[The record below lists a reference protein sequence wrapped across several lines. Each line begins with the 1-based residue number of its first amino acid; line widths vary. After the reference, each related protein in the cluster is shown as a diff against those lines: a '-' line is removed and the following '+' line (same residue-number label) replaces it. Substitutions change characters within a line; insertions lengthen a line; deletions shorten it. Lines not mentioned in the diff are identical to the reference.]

1 MDLDYVKRK
10 KAPFLWIWIALGFL
24 GVAVLGMLFSLLSQA
39 IPVSGATL
47 SYAAI
52 FKAFGDC
59 FAGPFGGQAVNVG
72 SLFIALAVTIVS
84 IASVVAIVFS
94 ILKRVRVGF
103 IGSAMFIVTAIAFAM
118 SICGI
123 EIALKLEGNT
133 NVVLVILSG
142 DLVMFF
148 LAMIAEIVAVLVA
161 FVLNRFG
168 SLQEVSEDDDE
179 GPRAQPDEDEEEIV
193 NSLASY
199 DFGSNNDDDEEEF
212 DMNEERLRQIIREE
226 LAALMKMSPT
236 NIYVTVPPEGA
247 KAPAKPVAA
256 PAPAKPVAAP
266 APEPAPAPAP
276 VAPAP
281 EPAPAPVEAK
291 EEVAP
296 APVEK
301 PAPVEEPAPAPVAE
315 EVAPVEEAPVE
326 EAAPAEEAPAPKA
339 ESEYDFPINENK
351 HKVPFEEKLA
361 NAEKDLVEKYEGL
374 RDYIMSYGIKNRVS
388 IPGDTFSAHRE
399 RYVFITITGK
409 KLKVNYALDPK
420 DYENGTIPVETNNSK
435 KFEDLPLTF
444 KIRSDLSYRR
454 ALKLVDD
461 VMAKK
466 GVTKNS

>member
-1 MDLDYVKRK
+1 
-10 KAPFLWIWIALGFL
+10 
-24 GVAVLGMLFSLLSQA
+24 MLFSLLSQA

-133 NVVLVILSG
+133 NVVLVLLSG

-256 PAPAKPVAAP
+256 PAP
-266 APEPAPAPAP
+266 EPAPAPAP

-296 APVEK
+296 APVE
-301 PAPVEEPAPAPVAE
+301 EIAPAPVAE

>member
-24 GVAVLGMLFSLLSQA
+24 AVAVLGMLFSLLSQA

-72 SLFIALAVTIVS
+72 SLFIALGVTVVS
-84 IASVVAIVFS
+84 IAAVVAIVFS

-256 PAPAKPVAAP
+256 PAP
-266 APEPAPAPAP
+266 EPAPAPAP

-296 APVEK
+296 APVE
-301 PAPVEEPAPAPVAE
+301 EIAPAPVAE

-444 KIRSDLSYRR
+444 KLRSDLSYRR

>member
-24 GVAVLGMLFSLLSQA
+24 AVAVLGMLFSLLSQA

-59 FAGPFGGQAVNVG
+59 FAGPFGGQAVDVG

-161 FVLNRFG
+161 FVLDRFG

-296 APVEK
+296 APVEEIV
-301 PAPVEEPAPAPVAE
+301 PVEET
-315 EVAPVEEAPVE
+315 PVE

-466 GVTKNS
+466 GITKNS

>member
-24 GVAVLGMLFSLLSQA
+24 AVAVLGMLFSLLSQA

-72 SLFIALAVTIVS
+72 SLFIALGVTVVS
-84 IASVVAIVFS
+84 IAAVVAIVFS

-142 DLVMFF
+142 GLVMFF

-161 FVLNRFG
+161 FVLDRFG

-179 GPRAQPDEDEEEIV
+179 GPRAQPDEDEEETV
-193 NSLASY
+193 NSLAAY

-256 PAPAKPVAAP
+256 PAP
-266 APEPAPAPAP
+266 EPAPAPAP

-281 EPAPAPVEAK
+281 EPAPVPVEAK

-466 GVTKNS
+466 GITKNS

>member
-1 MDLDYVKRK
+1 
-10 KAPFLWIWIALGFL
+10 
-24 GVAVLGMLFSLLSQA
+24 
-39 IPVSGATL
+39 
-47 SYAAI
+47 
-52 FKAFGDC
+52 
-59 FAGPFGGQAVNVG
+59 
-72 SLFIALAVTIVS
+72 
-84 IASVVAIVFS
+84 
-94 ILKRVRVGF
+94 
-103 IGSAMFIVTAIAFAM
+103 M

-179 GPRAQPDEDEEEIV
+179 GPRAQPDEDEEEAV
-193 NSLASY
+193 NSLAAY

-296 APVEK
+296 APVE
-301 PAPVEEPAPAPVAE
+301 EPAPAPVAE
-315 EVAPVEEAPVE
+315 EVAPVEETPVE

>member
-24 GVAVLGMLFSLLSQA
+24 AVAVLGMLFSLLSQA

-59 FAGPFGGQAVNVG
+59 FAGPFGGQAVDVG
-72 SLFIALAVTIVS
+72 SLFIALGVTIVS
-84 IASVVAIVFS
+84 IAAVVAIVFS

-161 FVLNRFG
+161 FVLDRFG

-179 GPRAQPDEDEEEIV
+179 GPRAQPDEDEEDIV

-256 PAPAKPVAAP
+256 PAPA
-266 APEPAPAPAP
+266 PEPAPAPAP

-281 EPAPAPVEAK
+281 EPAPAPFEAK

-296 APVEK
+296 APVE
-301 PAPVEEPAPAPVAE
+301 EIAPAPVAE

>member
-1 MDLDYVKRK
+1 
-10 KAPFLWIWIALGFL
+10 
-24 GVAVLGMLFSLLSQA
+24 MLFSLLSQA

-59 FAGPFGGQAVNVG
+59 FAGPFGGQAVDVG
-72 SLFIALAVTIVS
+72 SLFIALGVTIVS
-84 IASVVAIVFS
+84 IAAVVAIVFS

-256 PAPAKPVAAP
+256 PAP
-266 APEPAPAPAP
+266 EPAPAPAP

-296 APVEK
+296 APVE
-301 PAPVEEPAPAPVAE
+301 EIAPAPVAE

>member
-24 GVAVLGMLFSLLSQA
+24 AVAVLGMLFSLLSQA

-59 FAGPFGGQAVNVG
+59 FAGPFGGQAVDVG

-133 NVVLVILSG
+133 NVVLVLLSG

-256 PAPAKPVAAP
+256 PAP
-266 APEPAPAPAP
+266 EPAPAPAP

-296 APVEK
+296 APVE
-301 PAPVEEPAPAPVAE
+301 EIAPAPVAE
-315 EVAPVEEAPVE
+315 EVAPVEETPVE
-326 EAAPAEEAPAPKA
+326 EAAPAEEAPSPKA

>member
-24 GVAVLGMLFSLLSQA
+24 AVAVLGMLFSLLSQA

-72 SLFIALAVTIVS
+72 SLFIALGVTIVS
-84 IASVVAIVFS
+84 IAAVVAIVFS

-133 NVVLVILSG
+133 NVVLVLLSG

-256 PAPAKPVAAP
+256 PAP
-266 APEPAPAPAP
+266 EPAPAPAP

-296 APVEK
+296 APVE
-301 PAPVEEPAPAPVAE
+301 EIAPAPVAE

-339 ESEYDFPINENK
+339 ESEYGFPINENK

-409 KLKVNYALDPK
+409 KLKVNYAIDPK
-420 DYENGTIPVETNNSK
+420 AYENGTIPVETNNSK

>member
-1 MDLDYVKRK
+1 
-10 KAPFLWIWIALGFL
+10 
-24 GVAVLGMLFSLLSQA
+24 MLFSLLSQA

-133 NVVLVILSG
+133 NVVLVLLSG

-256 PAPAKPVAAP
+256 PAP
-266 APEPAPAPAP
+266 EPAPAPAP

-296 APVEK
+296 APVE
-301 PAPVEEPAPAPVAE
+301 EIAPAPVAE
-315 EVAPVEEAPVE
+315 EVAPVEEAPVEEAPVE

>member
-59 FAGPFGGQAVNVG
+59 FAGPFGGQAVDVG
-72 SLFIALAVTIVS
+72 SLFIALGVTIVS
-84 IASVVAIVFS
+84 IAAVVAIVFS

-103 IGSAMFIVTAIAFAM
+103 IGSAMFIVTAIALAM

-123 EIALKLEGNT
+123 EIALKLDGNT

-193 NSLASY
+193 NSLAAY

-256 PAPAKPVAAP
+256 PAP
-266 APEPAPAPAP
+266 EPAPAPAP

-296 APVEK
+296 APVE
-301 PAPVEEPAPAPVAE
+301 EIAPAPVAE

>member
-24 GVAVLGMLFSLLSQA
+24 AVAVLGMLFSLLSQA

-59 FAGPFGGQAVNVG
+59 FAGPFGGQAVDVG
-72 SLFIALAVTIVS
+72 SLFIALGVTIVS
-84 IASVVAIVFS
+84 IAAVVAIVFS

-123 EIALKLEGNT
+123 EIALKLDGNT

-142 DLVMFF
+142 NLIMFF
-148 LAMIAEIVAVLVA
+148 LAMIAEIIAVLVA
-161 FVLNRFG
+161 FVLDRFG

-179 GPRAQPDEDEEEIV
+179 GPRAQPDEDEEETV
-193 NSLASY
+193 DSLAAY

-256 PAPAKPVAAP
+256 PAPA
-266 APEPAPAPAP
+266 PETAPAPAP

-296 APVEK
+296 APVEEI
-301 PAPVEEPAPAPVAE
+301 APEPVAE

-339 ESEYDFPINENK
+339 ESEYGFPINENK

>member
-24 GVAVLGMLFSLLSQA
+24 AVAVLGMLFSLLSQA

-59 FAGPFGGQAVNVG
+59 FAGPFGGQAVDVG

-256 PAPAKPVAAP
+256 PV
-266 APEPAPAPAP
+266 PEPAPAPAP

-296 APVEK
+296 APVE
-301 PAPVEEPAPAPVAE
+301 EIAPAPVAE

>member
-72 SLFIALAVTIVS
+72 SLFIALGVTVVS
-84 IASVVAIVFS
+84 IAAVVAIVFS

-179 GPRAQPDEDEEEIV
+179 GPRAQPDEDEEETV
-193 NSLASY
+193 NSLAAY
-199 DFGSNNDDDEEEF
+199 DFGSNNDDDDEEEF

-247 KAPAKPVAA
+247 K
-256 PAPAKPVAAP
+256 APAKPVAAP

-315 EVAPVEEAPVE
+315 EVAPVEETPVE

>member
-1 MDLDYVKRK
+1 M
-10 KAPFLWIWIALGFL
+10 
-24 GVAVLGMLFSLLSQA
+24 SQA

-59 FAGPFGGQAVNVG
+59 FAGPFGGQAVDVG
-72 SLFIALAVTIVS
+72 SLFIALGVTIVS
-84 IASVVAIVFS
+84 IAAVVAIVFS

-256 PAPAKPVAAP
+256 PAP
-266 APEPAPAPAP
+266 EPAPAPAP
-276 VAPAP
+276 VAHAP

-326 EAAPAEEAPAPKA
+326 EAAPAEEAPEPKA

-361 NAEKDLVEKYEGL
+361 NAEKDLVENYEGL

-388 IPGDTFSAHRE
+388 
-399 RYVFITITGK
+399 
-409 KLKVNYALDPK
+409 
-420 DYENGTIPVETNNSK
+420 
-435 KFEDLPLTF
+435 
-444 KIRSDLSYRR
+444 
-454 ALKLVDD
+454 
-461 VMAKK
+461 
-466 GVTKNS
+466 

>member
-24 GVAVLGMLFSLLSQA
+24 AVAVLGMLFSLLSQA

-59 FAGPFGGQAVNVG
+59 FAGPFGGQAVDVG
-72 SLFIALAVTIVS
+72 SLFIALGVTIVS
-84 IASVVAIVFS
+84 IAAVVAIVFS

-256 PAPAKPVAAP
+256 PAPA
-266 APEPAPAPAP
+266 PEPAPAPAP

-296 APVEK
+296 APVEE
-301 PAPVEEPAPAPVAE
+301 PVPEPVAE

>member
-24 GVAVLGMLFSLLSQA
+24 AVAVLGMLFSLLSQA

-72 SLFIALAVTIVS
+72 SLFIALGVTVVS
-84 IASVVAIVFS
+84 IAAVVAIVFS

-256 PAPAKPVAAP
+256 PAP
-266 APEPAPAPAP
+266 EPAPAPAP

-296 APVEK
+296 APVEE
-301 PAPVEEPAPAPVAE
+301 PVPEPVAE

-326 EAAPAEEAPAPKA
+326 EAAPTEEAPAPKA

>member
-24 GVAVLGMLFSLLSQA
+24 AVAVLGMLFSLLSQA

-59 FAGPFGGQAVNVG
+59 FAGPFGGQAVDVG

-199 DFGSNNDDDEEEF
+199 DFGSNNDDDDEEEF

-256 PAPAKPVAAP
+256 PAP
-266 APEPAPAPAP
+266 EPAPAPAP

-296 APVEK
+296 APVEEI
-301 PAPVEEPAPAPVAE
+301 ALAPVAE

>member
-59 FAGPFGGQAVNVG
+59 FAGPFGGQAVDVG
-72 SLFIALAVTIVS
+72 SLFIALGVTVVS
-84 IASVVAIVFS
+84 IAAVVAIVFS

-123 EIALKLEGNT
+123 EIALKLDGNT

-256 PAPAKPVAAP
+256 PAP
-266 APEPAPAPAP
+266 EPAPAPAP

-296 APVEK
+296 T
-301 PAPVEEPAPAPVAE
+301 PAEEIVPEPVAE
-315 EVAPVEEAPVE
+315 EVAPVEETPVE

-339 ESEYDFPINENK
+339 ESEYGFPINENK

>member
-24 GVAVLGMLFSLLSQA
+24 AVAVLGMLFSLLSQA

-133 NVVLVILSG
+133 NVVLVLLSG

-256 PAPAKPVAAP
+256 PAP
-266 APEPAPAPAP
+266 EPAPAPAP

-296 APVEK
+296 APVE
-301 PAPVEEPAPAPVAE
+301 EIAPAPVAE

>member
-24 GVAVLGMLFSLLSQA
+24 AVAVLGMLFSLLSQA

-59 FAGPFGGQAVNVG
+59 FAGPFGGQAVDVG

-256 PAPAKPVAAP
+256 PAP
-266 APEPAPAPAP
+266 EPAPAPAP

-296 APVEK
+296 APVE
-301 PAPVEEPAPAPVAE
+301 EIAPAPVAE

-466 GVTKNS
+466 GITKNS

>member
-24 GVAVLGMLFSLLSQA
+24 AVAVLGMLFSLLSQA

-59 FAGPFGGQAVNVG
+59 FAGPFGGQAVDVG

-256 PAPAKPVAAP
+256 PAP
-266 APEPAPAPAP
+266 EPAPAPAP

-296 APVEK
+296 APVE
-301 PAPVEEPAPAPVAE
+301 EIAPAPVAE

>member
-24 GVAVLGMLFSLLSQA
+24 AVAVLGMLFSLLSQA

-133 NVVLVILSG
+133 NVVLVLLSG

-161 FVLNRFG
+161 FVLDRFG
-168 SLQEVSEDDDE
+168 SLQEISEDDDE

-256 PAPAKPVAAP
+256 PAP
-266 APEPAPAPAP
+266 EPAPAPAP

-296 APVEK
+296 APVE
-301 PAPVEEPAPAPVAE
+301 EIAPAPVAE

>member
-24 GVAVLGMLFSLLSQA
+24 AVAVLGMLFSLLSQA

-59 FAGPFGGQAVNVG
+59 FAGPFGGQAVDVG
-72 SLFIALAVTIVS
+72 SLFIALGVTIVS
-84 IASVVAIVFS
+84 IAAVVAIVFS

-142 DLVMFF
+142 NLVMFF

-161 FVLNRFG
+161 FVLDRFG

-179 GPRAQPDEDEEEIV
+179 GPRAQPDEDEEETV
-193 NSLASY
+193 DSLAAY
-199 DFGSNNDDDEEEF
+199 DFGSNNDDDDEEEF

-247 KAPAKPVAA
+247 KAPAKPVVA
-256 PAPAKPVAAP
+256 PAP

-296 APVEK
+296 APVE
-301 PAPVEEPAPAPVAE
+301 EIAPAPVAE
-315 EVAPVEEAPVE
+315 EVAPVEETPVE

>member
-24 GVAVLGMLFSLLSQA
+24 AVAVLGMLFSLLSQA

-59 FAGPFGGQAVNVG
+59 FAGPFGGQAVDVG
-72 SLFIALAVTIVS
+72 SLFIALGVTIVS
-84 IASVVAIVFS
+84 IAAVVAIVFS

-161 FVLNRFG
+161 FVLDRFG

-179 GPRAQPDEDEEEIV
+179 GPRAQPDEDEEDIV

-199 DFGSNNDDDEEEF
+199 DFGSNNDDDDEEEF

-256 PAPAKPVAAP
+256 PAP
-266 APEPAPAPAP
+266 EPAPAPAP

-296 APVEK
+296 APVEEI
-301 PAPVEEPAPAPVAE
+301 APEPVAE

>member
-72 SLFIALAVTIVS
+72 SLFIALGVTVVS
-84 IASVVAIVFS
+84 IAAVVAIVFS

-142 DLVMFF
+142 GLVMFF

-179 GPRAQPDEDEEEIV
+179 GPRAQPDEDEEETV
-193 NSLASY
+193 NSLAAY
-199 DFGSNNDDDEEEF
+199 DFGSNNDDDDEEEF

-247 KAPAKPVAA
+247 KT
-256 PAPAKPVAAP
+256 PAKPVAAP

>member
-24 GVAVLGMLFSLLSQA
+24 AVAVLGMLFSLLSQA

-59 FAGPFGGQAVNVG
+59 FAGPFGGQAVDVG
-72 SLFIALAVTIVS
+72 SLFIALGVTIVS
-84 IASVVAIVFS
+84 IAAVVAIVFS

-256 PAPAKPVAAP
+256 PAP
-266 APEPAPAPAP
+266 EPAPAPAP

-296 APVEK
+296 APVE
-301 PAPVEEPAPAPVAE
+301 EIAPAPVAE
-315 EVAPVEEAPVE
+315 EVAPVEETPVE

>member
-24 GVAVLGMLFSLLSQA
+24 AVAVLGMLFSLLSQA

-59 FAGPFGGQAVNVG
+59 FAGPFGGQAVDVG
-72 SLFIALAVTIVS
+72 SLFIALALTIVS
-84 IASVVAIVFS
+84 IAAVVAIVFS
-94 ILKRVRVGF
+94 ILKRVLVGF

-123 EIALKLEGNT
+123 EIALILDGNT

-142 DLVMFF
+142 NLIMFF

-161 FVLNRFG
+161 FVLDRFG

-179 GPRAQPDEDEEEIV
+179 GPRAQPDEDEEETV
-193 NSLASY
+193 DSLAAY

-256 PAPAKPVAAP
+256 PAPAP
-266 APEPAPAPAP
+266 APEPAPAPTP

-296 APVEK
+296 APVE
-301 PAPVEEPAPAPVAE
+301 EIAPAPVAE
-315 EVAPVEEAPVE
+315 EVAPVEETPVE

-339 ESEYDFPINENK
+339 ESEYGFPINENK

>member
-24 GVAVLGMLFSLLSQA
+24 AVAVLGMLFSLLSQA

-59 FAGPFGGQAVNVG
+59 FAGPFGGQAVDVG
-72 SLFIALAVTIVS
+72 SLFIALGVTIVS
-84 IASVVAIVFS
+84 IAAVVAIVFS

-103 IGSAMFIVTAIAFAM
+103 IGSAMFIVTAIALAM

-161 FVLNRFG
+161 FVLDRFG

-179 GPRAQPDEDEEEIV
+179 GPRAQPDEDEEESV
-193 NSLASY
+193 NSLAAY

-256 PAPAKPVAAP
+256 PAPA
-266 APEPAPAPAP
+266 PEPAPAPAP

-296 APVEK
+296 APVE
-301 PAPVEEPAPAPVAE
+301 EIAPAPVAE

-339 ESEYDFPINENK
+339 ESEYGFPINENK

>member
-24 GVAVLGMLFSLLSQA
+24 AVAVLGMLFSLLSQA

-59 FAGPFGGQAVNVG
+59 FAGPFGGQAVDVG

-103 IGSAMFIVTAIAFAM
+103 IGSAMFIVTAIALAM

-123 EIALKLEGNT
+123 EIALKLDGNT

-161 FVLNRFG
+161 FVLDRFG

-179 GPRAQPDEDEEEIV
+179 GPRAQPDEDEEETV
-193 NSLASY
+193 NSLAAY

-256 PAPAKPVAAP
+256 PAPT
-266 APEPAPAPAP
+266 PEPAPAPAP

-301 PAPVEEPAPAPVAE
+301 PAPAPVAE

>member
-24 GVAVLGMLFSLLSQA
+24 AVAVLGMLFSLLSQA

-59 FAGPFGGQAVNVG
+59 FAGPFGGQAVDVG

-84 IASVVAIVFS
+84 IAAVVAIVFS

-103 IGSAMFIVTAIAFAM
+103 IGSAMFIVTAIALAM

-161 FVLNRFG
+161 FVLDRFG

-179 GPRAQPDEDEEEIV
+179 GPRAQPDEDEEETV
-193 NSLASY
+193 NSLAAY

-256 PAPAKPVAAP
+256 PAPT
-266 APEPAPAPAP
+266 PEPAPAPAP

-296 APVEK
+296 APVE
-301 PAPVEEPAPAPVAE
+301 EIAPAPVAE

>member
-24 GVAVLGMLFSLLSQA
+24 AVAVLGMLFSLLSQA

-59 FAGPFGGQAVNVG
+59 FAGPFGGQAVDVG

-84 IASVVAIVFS
+84 IAAVVAIVFS

-256 PAPAKPVAAP
+256 PAP
-266 APEPAPAPAP
+266 EPAPAPAP

-301 PAPVEEPAPAPVAE
+301 PAPAPVAE

>member
-24 GVAVLGMLFSLLSQA
+24 AVAVLGMLFSLLSQA

-133 NVVLVILSG
+133 NVVLVLLSG
-142 DLVMFF
+142 DLVIFF

-161 FVLNRFG
+161 FVLDRFG

-256 PAPAKPVAAP
+256 PAP
-266 APEPAPAPAP
+266 EPAPAPAP

-296 APVEK
+296 APVE
-301 PAPVEEPAPAPVAE
+301 EIAPAPVAE

>member
-24 GVAVLGMLFSLLSQA
+24 AVAVLGMLFSLLSQA

-72 SLFIALAVTIVS
+72 SLFIALGVTVVS
-84 IASVVAIVFS
+84 IAAVVAIVFS

-103 IGSAMFIVTAIAFAM
+103 IGSVMFIVTAIAFAM

-161 FVLNRFG
+161 FVLDRFG

-179 GPRAQPDEDEEEIV
+179 GPRAQPDEDEEETV
-193 NSLASY
+193 NSLAAY

-247 KAPAKPVAA
+247 K
-256 PAPAKPVAAP
+256 APAKPVAAP

-315 EVAPVEEAPVE
+315 EVAPVEETPVE

>member
-24 GVAVLGMLFSLLSQA
+24 AVAVLGMLFSLLSQA

-59 FAGPFGGQAVNVG
+59 FAGPFGGQAVSIG
-72 SLFIALAVTIVS
+72 SLFIVLAVTIAS
-84 IASVVAIVFS
+84 IAGVVAIVFS
-94 ILKRVRVGF
+94 ILRRVRVGF

-123 EIALKLEGNT
+123 EIAVKLEGNT

-161 FVLNRFG
+161 FVLDRFG

-179 GPRAQPDEDEEEIV
+179 GPRAQPDEDEEEIA
-193 NSLASY
+193 NSLAAY

-256 PAPAKPVAAP
+256 PAPA
-266 APEPAPAPAP
+266 PEPAPAPAP

-296 APVEK
+296 AP
-301 PAPVEEPAPAPVAE
+301 APEPAPAPVAE

-374 RDYIMSYGIKNRVS
+374 RDYIMSYGIKNRIS

-420 DYENGTIPVETNNSK
+420 DYENDTIPVETNNSK

-444 KIRSDLSYRR
+444 RIRSDLSYRR